1 MDPGLYITYPCEE
14 LPAATS
20 AIVCFLTAGVE
31 EGDKEEG
38 EDEGVE
44 EGMSGGPEA
53 SQQTD
58 LWSEDEKE

>member
-1 MDPGLYITYPCEE
+1 MEVLQDEE
-14 LPAATS
+14 LGGYPSDTTAA
-20 AIVCFLTAGVE
+20 AGVE